1 LLSGDFEGQ
10 ISKFKYQRRSII
22 MSWFLYIISIAWISM
37 GSCAILY
44 TSDTRNTL
52 NRSLSALNRKVLS
65 VLPLAFGVLMIVAAS
80 GTLHPWLV
88 RTLGFLGLIKGV
100 VVLANPMTL
109 YDKSVKWFLESVSD
123 QGFRLTGI
131 ITIILGTAVLSWII

>member
-1 LLSGDFEGQ
+1 
-10 ISKFKYQRRSII
+10 

-80 GTLHPWLV
+80 ATLHPWLV
-88 RTLGFLGLIKGV
+88 RILGILGLIKGV
-100 VVLANPMTL
+100 VVLANPMGL